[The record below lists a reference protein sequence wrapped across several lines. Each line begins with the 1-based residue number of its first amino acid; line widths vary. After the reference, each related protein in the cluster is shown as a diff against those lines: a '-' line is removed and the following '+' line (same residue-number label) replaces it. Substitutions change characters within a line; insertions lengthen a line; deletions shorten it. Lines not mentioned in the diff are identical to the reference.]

1 MSDEIRAEV
10 RREIRRLRLGNDVR
24 ACVLCG
30 EVDHDLLR
38 RASRR
43 LIEFHHLA
51 GEANDPDFGVFL
63 CLTHHAWCTEAMRD
77 VGVPL
82 ARAESRSFPER
93 LVTVLQG
100 LAIFFQLAAKLLA
113 VWADQLAAF
122 VGALDENYQEWRRLK
137 GVS

>member
-1 MSDEIRAEV
+1 MNEIRKEI
-10 RREIRRLRLGNDVR
+10 RREVRRLRLGNDVR

-51 GEANDPDFGVFL
+51 GEANDPELGVFL

-77 VGVPL
+77 AGVPL
-82 ARAESRSFPER
+82 AHAESRSLLER
-93 LVTVLQG
+93 LVAVLQG
-100 LAIFFQLAAKLLA
+100 LAIFFQLAATLLT

-122 VGALDENYQEWRRLK
+122 VGALDENHPEWRRLQDA
-137 GVS
+137 S